1 MPASFLPRII
11 GALQLPP
18 FGYGAARALSW
29 YEDFLLS
36 NAETFVKNGI
46 TAIKVQ
52 DETRERG
59 AASPRTIARMASLGR
74 SLRQAFPQLY
84 MGIIVQA
91 HDAVA
96 PLAIAD
102 AAAADFV
109 RLKVF
114 TGASVNSEG
123 IRDALGV
130 DATRYR
136 EEIGR
141 NDIAILADV
150 HDRTS
155 VPLNEV
161 PHDMA
166 AKWAE
171 GLGADALVITG
182 SSFDDSLQ
190 RVAAAR
196 QAGVKRP
203 IVLGGGV
210 TARNVRDALS
220 AVDSVVV
227 STALVRPGVADDDMN
242 RWDAGRIA
250 ALIEAAGSQAGL

>member
-1 MPASFLPRII
+1 MPESSLPKII

-18 FGYGAARALSW
+18 FGYGAARPLSW

-59 AASPRTIARMASLGR
+59 SASPRTIARMASLGR
-74 SLRQAFPQLY
+74 SLRREFPELF

-91 HDAVA
+91 HDAIS

-102 AAAADFV
+102 AAGADFV

-123 IRDALGV
+123 IKDALGV

-136 EEIGR
+136 EEIDR
-141 NDIAILADV
+141 SDIRILADV

-155 VPLNEV
+155 VPLNPV

-166 AKWAE
+166 ANWAE

-182 SSFDDSLQ
+182 SSFEDSLE
-190 RVAAAR
+190 RIAAAR

-210 TARNVRDALS
+210 TAGNVREALS

-227 STALVRPGVADDDMN
+227 STALVRPGASDEDMN
-242 RWDAGRIA
+242 RWDARRIA
-250 ALIEAAGSQAGL
+250 QFVEAAG